1 MELLQKY
8 FLSVARHPIW
18 YVFRTVVLIYVL
30 ALFGLKVYSELDP
43 PGTNGAVINQII
55 FYLSV
60 SSVVIFIAV
69 AYINEKVVSAKIT
82 IAKLEP
88 NEMGLM
94 LFMGNV
100 TGIYKKPVWG
110 KHLIN
115 IVTFPE
121 KWDWRTEKGDKKDVL
136 VGIKVKIDKKVSALV
151 PIKIKFTFSGPFQID
166 ELRQILQIDD
176 SSCLNKTSMNIKELV
191 SQKFREFNNGLSH
204 DLIQADLYTYL
215 NSEVSMQTL
224 TYSIM
229 KRISFPKNLFTN
241 VEKTEI
247 EVLKPKF
254 RFAKEA

>member
-1 MELLQKY
+1 MELIKKY

-43 PGTNGAVINQII
+43 SGTNGAVINQII

-60 SSVVIFIAV
+60 SSVVIFIAL
-69 AYINEKVVSAKIT
+69 AYINEKVVSNKIT
-82 IAKLEP
+82 IVSLEP

-100 TGIYKKPVWG
+100 TEIYEKPIWG
-110 KHLIN
+110 KHPVN
-115 IVTFPE
+115 IITFPE
-121 KWDWRTEKGDKKDVL
+121 KWDWRTKKGDKKEVII
-136 VGIKVKIDKKVSALV
+136 GIKVKLDKKVSALV
-151 PIKIKFTFSGPFQID
+151 PMKIKFTFSGPFQIE

-176 SSCLNKTSMNIKELV
+176 SSCLNKTSMNIKELI
-191 SQKFREFNNGLSH
+191 SEKFREFNNGLSH
-204 DLIQADLYTYL
+204 DLIQADLLAYL
-215 NSEVSMQTL
+215 NSEVLMQTL

-229 KRISFPKNLFTN
+229 KRISFPKNLFAN

-247 EVLKPKF
+247 KVLNPKF
-254 RFAKEA
+254 RFAKKA